1 MSLGKLRM
9 YCVEPLLIQID
20 DPNPVGDDHGVLEKH
35 EEIWKEAD
43 EDLDDQEFDQSRGL
57 LQALWRD
64 EGSKDMVVIAGRQ
77 GDVITCHAS
86 VFAMASDFAR
96 YYDNLLAQIPFNF
109 FLVKGEY
116 MPN

>member
-1 MSLGKLRM
+1 M
-9 YCVEPLLIQID
+9 
-20 DPNPVGDDHGVLEKH
+20 
-35 EEIWKEAD
+35 
-43 EDLDDQEFDQSRGL
+43 
-57 LQALWRD
+57 QALWRD